1 MFLISL
7 GFLLGVGSLQQ
18 CESLLPVSLAGLLI
32 ILVPLLIKLKTWRLP
47 LAIACGFLWAL
58 FQAHD
63 RLYPELEREWEGRDL
78 VLSGVIASLPERRGQ
93 MIRFLFNVEGLK
105 IGESWQHRFPTRVR
119 LSWYGITPSL
129 RAGQRW
135 QLTARLKRP
144 WSFKNPGGF
153 DYEGWLFRQGIRAT
167 GYVRQPE
174 RAQLMA
180 DEGIYHPVDRL
191 RQHVGE
197 AIARALNAD
206 SNRGVLTALAIGDRH
221 DISKQQ
227 WRVLLKSGTNHLLA
241 ISGLHIGLVAGV
253 VYFLTLRIWRLR
265 GKWCGRWPAQRV
277 AALIAL
283 TAGCGYALLAG
294 FSVPTQRAMIM
305 LCVVMGAVWLDR
317 DVYATHTLSV
327 ALLAVLLW
335 DSMAVLSAGF
345 WLSFGAVAVIKY
357 AICGRPMMKPRWWH
371 WGKLQ
376 WIVAIGLFPLT
387 LLCFQRSALI
397 APLANLFAVPWVGML
412 VVPVVLAGSL
422 LVLILP
428 VGGNALFGLASHLM
442 DPLWWLLEA
451 LGDFRYAQWF
461 HDPPVWALLPA
472 TLGGA
477 LLLAPRGWPARW
489 LGVVLISP
497 MILVS
502 SPKPGHGE
510 YWFTLL
516 DVGQGL
522 AAVVETRQHTLVYDT
537 GAKFSDDFNAGEA
550 VVLPFLRS
558 RNVGRVDLLLV
569 SHGDNDHI
577 GGAAAVIE
585 GVTTMKVLTS
595 VPDRIDHPHVNR
607 CQAGQ
612 RWQWDGVD
620 FEVLH
625 PPLGWKESGNNQ
637 SCVLRVRNEGGSILV
652 TADIGR
658 KVERHL
664 LENYGE
670 KLSSDI
676 MLIPHH
682 ASRTSS
688 SVAFLTKVNPETALL
703 TVGYRN
709 RFGFPQPDII
719 ARYKRL
725 GIRVRDTLKEGA
737 IRIRVHPV
745 QGKDILLGYRQES
758 RRYWSTSL

>member
-1 MFLISL
+1 M
-7 GFLLGVGSLQQ
+7 
-18 CESLLPVSLAGLLI
+18 LI
-32 ILVPLLIKLKTWRLP
+32 ILVPLLVKLKTLRLP

-63 RLYPELEREWEGRDL
+63 RLYPELVREWEGRDL
-78 VLSGVIASLPERRGQ
+78 VLTGLIVSLPERRGRVT
-93 MIRFLFNVEGLK
+93 RFLFKVDGLQV
-105 IGESWQHRFPTRVR
+105 GQSWQQRFPTRMR
-119 LSWYGITPSL
+119 LSWYGVTPPL

-167 GYVRQPE
+167 GYVRQPDS
-174 RAQLMA
+174 AQLMA

-191 RQHVGE
+191 RQHLADAIGE
-197 AIARALNAD
+197 SLNSD
-206 SNRGVLTALAIGDRH
+206 SNRGVLTALAIGDRSG
-221 DISKQQ
+221 ITKQQ
-227 WRVLLKSGTNHLLA
+227 WRVLLQSGTNHLLA

-253 VYFLTLRIWRLR
+253 VYFLTLRIWRLH
-265 GKWCGRWPAQRV
+265 GKLCGRWPAQRV

-283 TAGCGYALLAG
+283 IAGCAYALLAG

-305 LCVVMGAVWLDR
+305 LCVVMGAVMLDR
-317 DVYATHTLSV
+317 DVRPAHTLSV

-335 DSMAVLSAGF
+335 DSLAVLAAGF
-345 WLSFGAVAVIKY
+345 WLSFGAVAVIMY
-357 AICGRPMMKPRWWH
+357 AISGRPRMEARWWH
-371 WGKLQ
+371 LGKLQ
-376 WIVAIGLFPLT
+376 WILAIGLFPLT
-387 LLCFQRSALI
+387 LLFFQRSALV

-412 VVPVVLAGSL
+412 VVPVALLGSL

-428 VGGNALFGLASHLM
+428 TVGNVLLGLASRLL
-442 DPLWWLLEA
+442 DLLWWLLDR
-451 LGDFRYAQWF
+451 LVDLPYAQWF
-461 HDPPVWALLPA
+461 HAAPVWALVPA
-472 TLGGA
+472 ILGVA

-489 LGVVLISP
+489 LGIVLLSP
-497 MILVS
+497 MFLVF
-502 SPKPGHGE
+502 SPKPDHGE

-522 AAVVETRQHTLVYDT
+522 AAVVETRHHILVYDT
-537 GAKFSDDFNAGEA
+537 GAKFSDYFNAGEA

-558 RNVGRVDLLLV
+558 RNIGHVDLLLV

-577 GGAAAVIE
+577 GGAAAVID
-585 GVTTMKVLTS
+585 GVYTKQVMTS
-595 VPDRIDHPHVNR
+595 APDRIDHARVNR

-612 RWQWDGVD
+612 RWDWDGVG

-625 PPLGWKESGNNQ
+625 PPPGWKDSGNNQ

-652 TADIGR
+652 TADIGVR
-658 KVERHL
+658 VERRL
-664 LENYGE
+664 IKSYGE

-688 SVAFLTKVNPETALL
+688 SVEFLTKVNPETALL
-703 TVGYRN
+703 TMGYRN
-709 RFGFPQPDII
+709 RFDFPHPDII
-719 ARYKRL
+719 ARYEGL
-725 GIRVRDTLKEGA
+725 GVPVRDTLEDGA
-737 IRIRVHPV
+737 VRIRVHPV
-745 QGKDILLGYRQES
+745 RGKDILSGYRQES

>member
-1 MFLISL
+1 MLLISL
-7 GFLLGVGSLQQ
+7 GFLLGVGALQQ
-18 CESLLPVSLAGLLI
+18 CESLPSVSLAGLLI
-32 ILVPLLIKLKTWRLP
+32 ILVPLLIKLKKWRFP

-58 FQAHD
+58 FQAQN
-63 RLYPELEREWEGRDL
+63 RLYPELRREWEGRDL
-78 VLSGVIASLPERRGQ
+78 VLTGLIASLPERKGRVT
-93 MIRFLFNVEGLK
+93 RFLFNVEGLRFGK
-105 IGESWQHRFPTRVR
+105 SWQHRFPTRVR
-119 LSWYGITPSL
+119 LSWYGMSPPL
-129 RAGQRW
+129 RTGQRW

-144 WSFKNPGGF
+144 WGFKNPGGF
-153 DYEGWLFRQGIRAT
+153 DYEAWLFQQGIRAT
-167 GYVRQPE
+167 GYVRQPD
-174 RAQLMA
+174 RARLLA
-180 DEGIYHPVDRL
+180 DEGIYHPIDHL
-191 RQHVGE
+191 RQRLAE
-197 AIARALNAD
+197 AIAQALNSD
-206 SNRGVLTALAIGDRH
+206 SNRGVLTALAIGDRSG
-221 DISKQQ
+221 ISKQQ

-241 ISGLHIGLVAGV
+241 ISGLHVGFVAGV
-253 VYFLTLRIWRLR
+253 VYFLTLRIWRLH

-283 TAGCGYALLAG
+283 MAGGAYALLAG

-305 LCVVMGAVWLDR
+305 LGVIMGAVWLGR
-317 DVYATHTLSV
+317 EVHGAHTLSV

-335 DSMAVLSAGF
+335 DATAVLSAGF

-357 AICGRPMMKPRWWH
+357 AICGRLKMETRWWDM
-371 WGKLQ
+371 GKLQ

-387 LLCFQRSALI
+387 LLFFQRSALI
-397 APLANLFAVPWVGML
+397 APLANLVAVPWVGML
-412 VVPVVLAGSL
+412 LVPVVLAGSL
-422 LVLILP
+422 AALILP
-428 VGGNALFGLASHLM
+428 AVGDALFSVASHLL
-442 DPLWWLLEA
+442 DLLWWLLDM
-451 LGDFRYAQWF
+451 LVTLPYAQWY

-472 TLGGA
+472 VLGVV

-489 LGVVLISP
+489 LGGVLISP

-558 RNVGRVDLLLV
+558 RNIGRVDLLLV

-577 GGAAAVIE
+577 GGAASIID
-585 GVTTMKVLTS
+585 GVATMRVMTS
-595 VPDRIDHPHVNR
+595 APDRIDHAHINR

-625 PPLGWKESGNNQ
+625 PPPGWKGSRNNQ

-652 TADIGR
+652 TADIGS
-658 KVERHL
+658 KVERRL
-664 LENYGE
+664 LKSYGE

-719 ARYKRL
+719 ARYEGL
-725 GIRVRDTLKEGA
+725 GVPVRDTLKEGA